1 MDQDNQVPQD
11 ADFLQEMEN
20 LLSQHDYEQPRVGDI
35 RQAVIVSISPQ
46 GIIVDLGV
54 KRDGI
59 VQSSDLDKLDP
70 AEREALAVNDEIPV
84 YVVSV
89 DSPDSLQVSLHLA
102 RLNEDWIKA
111 QEMMDSGEIFETEIS
126 GHNRGGALVPFGRLR
141 GFIPASH
148 LAFINPGMNEHQR
161 QQRIADAHGQTIPVK
176 VIEVD
181 RRRRRLVMSHR
192 EADRVW
198 QERRRRELLEKLN
211 EGDVL
216 RGRVTGWRD
225 FGAFVDLGGADGL
238 IHVSELAWQRVDH
251 PKEVVRIGEEVDVYV
266 LKVDRKR
273 ERISLSRKQLL
284 QNPWSTVAD
293 RYEVGDLVE
302 GRVIRVVDYGAFVE
316 VEPGVEGLLHTSQI
330 SRSTIDNPRD
340 VLGEGETHLLR
351 IINIDSE
358 RQRIGLSLK
367 AVTATEQIEWM
378 TRREQLS
385 VPDAEGDEADVAL
398 DAEVP
403 EAATAEESG
412 VVREEPLAVTA
423 PEGKPA
429 AGEGGS
435 QLRAAELAAEPAPDV
450 VELEAEPDAAEIE
463 QPAVVEMEAE
473 PESDVV
479 EMEAQPETVE
489 MEAEPESDVVE
500 MEAEPEPDV
509 VEMEAQPEAGEIEQP
524 AVVEMEAEPE
534 PDVVEMESVPEG
546 GELDDMAPAEDSQ
559 VTVDEEPADGLD
571 QADEP
576 AEEPGADAVVSA

>member
-35 RQAVIVSISPQ
+35 RQAIIVSISPQ

-89 DSPDSLQVSLHLA
+89 DTPDSLQVSLHLA

-161 QQRIADAHGQTIPVK
+161 QQRIAEAHGLAIPVK

-192 EADRVW
+192 EADRLW
-198 QERRRRELLEKLN
+198 QERRRRELLDKLN

-293 RYEVGDLVE
+293 RYVVGDLVE

-340 VLGEGETHLLR
+340 VLGEGEMHLLR

-367 AVTATEQIEWM
+367 AVTAAEQIEWM

-385 VPDAEGDEADVAL
+385 VPDAEGDDSEGMPETEAPQAV
-398 DAEVP
+398 
-403 EAATAEESG
+403 TAEESE
-412 VVREEPLAVTA
+412 VVTME
-423 PEGKPA
+423 
-429 AGEGGS
+429 
-435 QLRAAELAAEPAPDV
+435 QRAAVAEMEGEPDTAESELEPSPRAAAEPESWKWNPSRKCRDRGGPSSRWKPSRTSWRWKP
-450 VELEAEPDAAEIE
+450 ELEAVESER
-463 QPAVVEMEAE
+463 PAVVEMEAE
-473 PESDVV
+473 PDVV
-479 EMEAQPETVE
+479 EMEAKPDAAEIEPPDVVE
-489 MEAEPESDVVE
+489 MEAEPDVVE
-500 MEAEPEPDV
+500 MEAEPER
-509 VEMEAQPEAGEIEQP
+509 ET
-524 AVVEMEAEPE
+524 EAEP
-534 PDVVEMESVPEG
+534 SRR
-546 GELDDMAPAEDSQ
+546 
-559 VTVDEEPADGLD
+559 DG
-571 QADEP
+571 
-576 AEEPGADAVVSA
+576 S